1 MIESLVELYFDD
13 NYEHFCRGVYYDQEC
28 VAHSLVGEFR
38 MGMFTDTYSIF
49 YGEKERQKRPL
60 LRYYMG
66 ADYVEFYES
75 NFADP
80 ESTRIIIHNIGEQEL
95 KVAFQYGEV
104 LWKLEPGE
112 QKEIKRF
119 N

>member
-49 YGEKERQKRPL
+49 YGEKESQKRPL

-66 ADYVEFYES
+66 SDYVEFYES
-75 NFADP
+75 CFP
-80 ESTRIIIHNIGEQEL
+80 EECSVKILVSNIGKKPL
-95 KVAFQYGEV
+95 KVAFQYGDI
-104 LWKLEPGE
+104 LWELQPGE
-112 QKEIKRF
+112 RKRDCF
-119 N
+119 AV